1 MLIPGT
7 VKSIH
12 SRFGIFVELPSG
24 LVGLAPNRVS
34 FSEHYYVVLGT
45 REFNLLYLWYHYIHV
60 CTKKVLLYKETTET
74 NILYFCFYVPH
85 TLNFPFLSFLMKI
98 INLHTLY
105 DAEFLLQFVSDRQWQ
120 KAKEQY
126 HIGQAVIARILQSN
140 RDDNKCLVSLRMQEC
155 YQGNTEVDLVEDYLM
170 ALDKIGMH
178 NVGRCFLL
186 SESMFTWHLGTCF

>member
-1 MLIPGT
+1 
-7 VKSIH
+7 
-12 SRFGIFVELPSG
+12 
-24 LVGLAPNRVS
+24 
-34 FSEHYYVVLGT
+34 
-45 REFNLLYLWYHYIHV
+45 
-60 CTKKVLLYKETTET
+60 
-74 NILYFCFYVPH
+74 
-85 TLNFPFLSFLMKI
+85 MKI

-105 DAEFLLQFVSDRQWQ
+105 NAEFLLQFVSDRQWQ

-186 SESMFTWHLGTCF
+186 SE

>member
-1 MLIPGT
+1 
-7 VKSIH
+7 
-12 SRFGIFVELPSG
+12 
-24 LVGLAPNRVS
+24 
-34 FSEHYYVVLGT
+34 
-45 REFNLLYLWYHYIHV
+45 
-60 CTKKVLLYKETTET
+60 
-74 NILYFCFYVPH
+74 
-85 TLNFPFLSFLMKI
+85 MKI
-98 INLHTLY
+98 INLNTLY
-105 DAEFLLQFVSDRQWQ
+105 NAEFLLQFVSDRQWQ

-186 SESMFTWHLGTCF
+186 SE